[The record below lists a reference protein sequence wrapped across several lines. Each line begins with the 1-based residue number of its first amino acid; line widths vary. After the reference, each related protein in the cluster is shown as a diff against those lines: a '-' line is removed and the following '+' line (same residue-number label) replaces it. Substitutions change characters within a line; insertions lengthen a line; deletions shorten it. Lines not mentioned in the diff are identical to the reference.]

1 MKIQTAMI
9 LAGGLGTRFKEYT
22 QDIPKPMIEAN
33 GTPLLIHII
42 RIYLN
47 FNIKNFVILA
57 GYKKNIIESYFEGKY
72 KKLSEVDH
80 IYEFE
85 NSSTVTILETGDETM
100 TGGRI
105 KKGFDYLNE
114 REAFLTYG
122 DGIANIDIDT
132 QVKEHYKYKPLAT
145 LTAVRPPARFGSLKI
160 MDNKVTQFNE
170 KNHQSDDGWING
182 GFFILNSEVVNFIE
196 NTSEAFEKGPL
207 EKISEIGKLNA
218 YKHQGLFRPVDT
230 IRELEILETELT
242 NNDFGFRL
250 R

>member
-57 GYKKNIIESYFEGKY
+57 GYKKNIIESYFEENY

-85 NSSTVTILETGDETM
+85 NSSIVTILETGDETM

-114 REAFLTYG
+114 EEAFLTYG

-160 MDNKVTQFNE
+160 MENKVTQFNE

-196 NTSEAFEKGPL
+196 DTSEAFEKAPL

-218 YKHQGLFRPVDT
+218 YKHRGLFRPVDT